1 MYQKFLMLRSI
12 AILVAKTVPQ
22 ATWRLIKFIV
32 IAYFLKIIN
41 VIIIKNDSTTA
52 PKKHPPVF

>member
-1 MYQKFLMLRSI
+1 M
-12 AILVAKTVPQ
+12 AKTVPQ